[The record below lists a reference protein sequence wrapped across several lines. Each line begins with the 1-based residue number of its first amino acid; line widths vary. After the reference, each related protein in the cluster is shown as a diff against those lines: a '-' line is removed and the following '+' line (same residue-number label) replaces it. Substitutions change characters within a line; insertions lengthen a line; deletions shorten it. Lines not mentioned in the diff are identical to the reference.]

1 MYRSIKDP
9 SDHQALQNDL
19 NKLAHWSTIWQM
31 PFNLTE
37 CEYLIVT
44 NKSSPIMYH
53 YKLNDYEIQRVKS
66 AKYLGLTISGNLSW
80 STHISGIIC
89 RANSALSFFRRNFGQ
104 CAQTIKTKCYQTY
117 IRPICEYAAVIWS
130 PHLQTNIHQLEM
142 IQRKAARFVFNDYSR
157 HSSVT
162 TMLNELDWKSLEKR
176 RDDSI
181 LVMFHKIINQYVD
194 IPYDHIL
201 HKVPSTTRSSSRK
214 YLHLPSRIDSYMQSF
229 FRRAIRLWNYLPDHL
244 VETDNVDTFKSLLL

>member
-1 MYRSIKDP
+1 
-9 SDHQALQNDL
+9 
-19 NKLAHWSTIWQM
+19 M
-31 PFNLTE
+31 PFNLTK

-44 NKSSPIMYH
+44 NKSSPFVH
-53 YKLNDYEIQRVKS
+53 CYKLNDYEIQRVQS

-80 STHISGIIC
+80 STHISGIIG

-104 CAQTIKTKCYQTY
+104 CTQTIKTKCYQMY

-130 PHLQTNIHQLEM
+130 PHLQTNIHQIEM
-142 IQRKAARFVFNDYSR
+142 IQRKAARLIFNDYSR

-162 TMLNELDWKSLEKR
+162 AMLTALDWKSLEKR
-176 RDDSI
+176 RDDSTV
-181 LVMFHKIINQYVD
+181 VMFYKTINQHVD

-214 YLHLPSRIDSYMQSF
+214 FLHLPSRIDSFMHSF
-229 FRRAIRLWNYLPDHL
+229 FPRAIRLWNQLPDHFI
-244 VETDNVDTFKSLLL
+244 EADNVDTFKSLLL

>member
-1 MYRSIKDP
+1 MTLELCNSQPIRTKPNICIYLESI
-9 SDHQALQNDL
+9 
-19 NKLAHWSTIWQM
+19 
-31 PFNLTE
+31 
-37 CEYLIVT
+37 
-44 NKSSPIMYH
+44 
-53 YKLNDYEIQRVKS
+53 RV
-66 AKYLGLTISGNLSW
+66 
-80 STHISGIIC
+80 
-89 RANSALSFFRRNFGQ
+89 ALS
-104 CAQTIKTKCYQTY
+104 YQVQKDL
-117 IRPICEYAAVIWS
+117 IS
-130 PHLQTNIHQLEM
+130 F
-142 IQRKAARFVFNDYSR
+142 K

-162 TMLNELDWKSLEKR
+162 TMLNELDRKSLEKQ

-229 FRRAIRLWNYLPDHL
+229 FPRAIRLWNHLPDYL